1 MELKFDDLTTNQEWL
16 LVLGGWQIGSRY
28 PNGTPQTQPGKRT
41 VKKLIAR
48 GLVIPHERTVSS
60 PFGQMTITEYEVPVE
75 VYMAYC
81 MSCDAPDP
89 GAA

>member
-16 LVLGGWQIGSRY
+16 LVLGGWHIGSRY
-28 PNGTPQTQPGKRT
+28 PNGTPRPQPSKRT

-48 GLVIPHERTVSS
+48 GLVIPHELTVSS
-60 PFGQMTITEYEVPVE
+60 TFGPMTVTEYDVPLAVHI
-75 VYMAYC
+75 AYC

-89 GAA
+89 EAA